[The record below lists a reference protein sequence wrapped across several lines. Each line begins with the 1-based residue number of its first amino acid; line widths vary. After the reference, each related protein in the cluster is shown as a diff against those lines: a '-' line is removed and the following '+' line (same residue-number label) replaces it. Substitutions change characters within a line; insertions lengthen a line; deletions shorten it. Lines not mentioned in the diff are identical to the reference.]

1 MPGRPHRGDRAA
13 TLAERSTAYRAR
25 RCQGYWRSCA
35 DEGHRP
41 VLGPCWM
48 GFRSGGTNCSSS
60 LANSPTAG
68 SARCPCECRRQQCRA
83 EAA

>member
-13 TLAERSTAYRAR
+13 TLAERSTAYRAW

-41 VLGPCWM
+41 VLGTLLD
-48 GFRSGGTNCSSS
+48 GFQEWRDK
-60 LANSPTAG
+60 LLIQPRKQPYAG
-68 SARCPCECRRQQCRA
+68 SARGRVNGRQQCRA